1 MYSICLIFM
10 YKQQYVST
18 SSCWYVVYVSIYLY
32 NIHTYV
38 HVWAFRGICVEHM
51 YVYEYGQRPSAH
63 VHMGQKNIFC
73 WMCEYKHIHTH
84 VSAHIHTHVSTHV
97 SIHASMHVSL
107 QAHTHTFTAHRNNPW
122 SLAPQFQPLGVSCF
136 GAHISSKLSQSS
148 CASDVSCGDWDWPKL
163 ICSKRPMKIR
173 RGLIMIIE

>member
-1 MYSICLIFM
+1 M

-63 VHMGQKNIFC
+63 VHMGQKTYSVGCVNINIYIH
-73 WMCEYKHIHTH
+73 MYRHIY
-84 VSAHIHTHVSTHV
+84 IHMYLH
-97 SIHASMHVSL
+97 MYL
-107 QAHTHTFTAHRNNPW
+107 YMY
-122 SLAPQFQPLGVSCF
+122 LC
-136 GAHISSKLSQSS
+136 
-148 CASDVSCGDWDWPKL
+148 
-163 ICSKRPMKIR
+163 M
-173 RGLIMIIE
+173 